1 LIYTVYVNVNYI
13 SIPGGAMVESGEKT
27 DHKKRNSVTWTISQ
41 IADQLDISTR
51 TIRFYE
57 EKGLIQPGRTAGNQR
72 VYTPKNKARLKL
84 ILRGKRFG
92 FSLDEIAEMIGM
104 ANADQDELLQIEKS
118 LKFGKNKLKEI
129 QDRKKELELLEQ
141 DILATMQKLLD
152 RITQL
157 KLQTDHEEGDK

>member
-1 LIYTVYVNVNYI
+1 MTKSQNPLQ
-13 SIPGGAMVESGEKT
+13 
-27 DHKKRNSVTWTISQ
+27 KKVRQKEERAKTWTISQ
-41 IADQLDISTR
+41 IAYQLDISTR

-72 VYTPKNKARLKL
+72 VYTPRNKARLKL

-104 ANADQDELLQIEKS
+104 ANAGQDEIQQIEKS
-118 LKFGKNKLKEI
+118 LKFGDNKLKEI

-141 DILATMQKLLD
+141 DILATRQKLLN
-152 RITQL
+152 RISQL
-157 KLQTDHEEGDK
+157 KQQTEPKHQEEKK